1 MSPNARILFASLIA
15 AIILAGLAA
24 IYMLWEQGP
33 DDAEALGG
41 VDKFTARSGD
51 APAPEISFQDG
62 EHAKR
67 TLADFR
73 GHIVVVNFWATW
85 CAPCIRELPS
95 LDRLQARLKDKGV
108 TIIALSLD
116 RGGVDAVKAFYAE
129 NGIHNLEV
137 YVDKTMDAQQAFDI
151 PGLPTTVLIDREGH
165 DRGRLIGPADWDS
178 KDASDLVLGVTK

>member
-1 MSPNARILFASLIA
+1 MSPNARILVASLIA
-15 AIILAGLAA
+15 AIIVAGLAA
-24 IYMLWEQGP
+24 IYLTWEQEG
-33 DDAEALGG
+33 DDAGELGS
-41 VDKFTARSGD
+41 VASFIARSD
-51 APAPEISFQDG
+51 ASPAPEISFQDG

-67 TLADFR
+67 TLADFH
-73 GHIVVVNFWATW
+73 GQIVVVNFWATW

-95 LDRLQARLKDKGV
+95 LDRLAARLKDKGV

-137 YVDKTMDAQQAFDI
+137 FVDKTMDAQQKFDI

-165 DRGRLIGPADWDS
+165 DRGRLIGPANWDT
-178 KDASDLVLGVTK
+178 DAASDLVLSAK